1 MTTTVDT
8 DRKPPMTAAQR
19 WVLALTSLAAFMIA
33 LDGTI
38 VTTALTTIRRSLHTS
53 VEALEWTVSAYILT
67 FAVLMLTASALGDR
81 FGRRRVFVAGLAL
94 FTAASAACGLSS
106 TVTELITARA
116 VQGVGA
122 AVIMPLAIAQLGAAF
137 PPRERGRAMGVS
149 AGIIGL
155 ATAGGPFV
163 GGVVAQG
170 LAWQWL
176 FWVNV
181 PVGVLVMAGVL
192 LKMSESRGPQARL
205 DLVGVGLTT
214 GGVFGLVWALV
225 RGNDAGWLSAETLG
239 ALAVGV
245 VLTVGFVLW
254 ERRSPAPMV
263 PMGFFKARAFS
274 AGNVASF
281 TMTASMY
288 AQLYFLAQYYQT
300 VLHYGPFGAGVRMM
314 PFTATLLVFGPLS
327 GRLADR
333 FGERRLVAGGLTLQA
348 LGLAAIGVL
357 AGRHVGYGAMV
368 PALIASGAG
377 VSTAIPPTQKAVVSA
392 VRPEQIGQA
401 SGAFSML
408 RQFGALFGTAVAV
421 AVFAGSGSY
430 ATVGSFTHGFTA
442 AMETAAVLAAVGAA
456 AGLLLPKL
464 GRAGAGAAS
473 ASVAATEP
481 EAVAVR

>member
-1 MTTTVDT
+1 
-8 DRKPPMTAAQR
+8 
-19 WVLALTSLAAFMIA
+19 MIA

-38 VTTALTTIRRSLHTS
+38 VTTALTTIRKSLHTS
-53 VEALEWTVSAYILT
+53 VETLEWTVSAYILT
-67 FAVLMLTASALGDR
+67 FAVLMLTGSALGDR
-81 FGRRRVFVAGLAL
+81 FGRRRVFLGGLTL

-106 TVTELITARA
+106 TVAELITARA

-137 PPRERGRAMGVS
+137 PPRERGRAMGAA
-149 AGIIGL
+149 AGIVGL

-181 PVGVLVMAGVL
+181 PVGVLVIAGVL
-192 LKMSESRGPQARL
+192 LKMTETHGPQARL
-205 DLVGVGLTT
+205 DLVGVVLTT
-214 GGVFGLVWALV
+214 GGVLGLVWALV

-239 ALAVGV
+239 SMAAGI
-245 VLTVGFVLW
+245 VLTVGFVRW
-254 ERRSPAPMV
+254 EMRTPAPMV
-263 PMGFFKARAFS
+263 PMRFFTIRAFS

-288 AQLYFLAQYYQT
+288 CQLYFLAQYYQN

-314 PFTATLLVFGPLS
+314 PFSATLLVFGPLS

-348 LGLAAIGVL
+348 LGLLAIGL
-357 AGRHVGYGAMV
+357 PAGHHESYAALV
-368 PALIASGAG
+368 PGLVISGVG
-377 VSTAIPPTQKAVVSA
+377 VSTAIPPTQKTVVSA
-392 VRPEQIGQA
+392 VQPHQIGQA

-408 RQFGALFGTAVAV
+408 RQFGALFGTTVAV
-421 AVFAGSGSY
+421 AVFAATGSY
-430 ATVGSFTHGFTA
+430 ATEKTFTDGFTA
-442 AMETAAVLAAVGAA
+442 AIEVAAGISAVGAA
-456 AGLLLPKL
+456 AGLLLPRLRSAK
-464 GRAGAGAAS
+464 GGAGAPAGTTVP
-473 ASVAATEP
+473 AATAPEPNPVAA
-481 EAVAVR
+481 R